1 MREPA
6 ASHAVG
12 LTQLGGELMTHDSPD
27 PHGDGTMGSEP
38 TQGIFIGW
46 LAVGLLVVMAIFT
59 LVVISAGARF
69 GFS

>member
-1 MREPA
+1 MRERA

-12 LTQLGGELMTHDSPD
+12 STGFEESFMTHDSHD

-38 TQGIFIGW
+38 TQGVFIGW

-59 LVVISAGARF
+59 LAVISAGATHS
-69 GFS
+69 FS

>member
-12 LTQLGGELMTHDSPD
+12 STGFEESFMTHDSHD

-46 LAVGLLVVMAIFT
+46 LAVGLLVLMAVFT
-59 LVVISAGARF
+59 LVVIGSGAVS
-69 GFS
+69 GFK

>member
-1 MREPA
+1 MREPTA
-6 ASHAVG
+6 CHAVG
-12 LTQLGGELMTHDSPD
+12 STGFEESFMTHDSHD

-59 LVVISAGARF
+59 LTVISAGANY
-69 GFS
+69 GFK